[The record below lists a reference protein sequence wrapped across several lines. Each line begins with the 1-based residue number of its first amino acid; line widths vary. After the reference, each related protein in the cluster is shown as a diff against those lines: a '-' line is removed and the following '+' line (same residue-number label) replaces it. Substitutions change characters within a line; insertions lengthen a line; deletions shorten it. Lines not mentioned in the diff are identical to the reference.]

1 MGEFLTEGRRPQVF
15 QSQRPGGVN
24 IATLIG
30 TTTLTDK
37 SSNIQILDPG
47 GANRN
52 VDLPA
57 ARDGM
62 WWQFSNTANAD
73 EDLVIRDAA
82 GGTIVTINQ
91 GEQAMVAVD
100 GTTYGVVF
108 DTQVDLSSIKVDT
121 INESTAGAGVTIDGL
136 RIKDND
142 IEGVDVADGASN
154 ALNIDTGAATS
165 VTGANASGLRTDL
178 TGTTTANG
186 NNGGASGLHD
196 SGSGD
201 SDVTSAHT
209 GGATGTVSKVSGDS
223 DCNDAGGTGGATGAA
238 TFGSGDAASTLGTS
252 GATGRVTLKSGN
264 SDDGNSGDVDLTVG
278 TAASGTRGKINV
290 AGEQNFAESGTVVG
304 SDVKEHEGTSA
315 TEGFETRIFEA
326 TIAPAAVSTAV
337 ATLPAGHI
345 VDGVWMQIAA
355 TLTAGGTTVTV
366 SLGIAADVDEL
377 GTMTSDD
384 FTTAAD
390 LLVTDSK
397 WTALSGV
404 TPLSGAGDAIG
415 LFSEVARAVVV
426 SGAATGGATAG
437 DTALSVG
444 SIRIRI
450 KYRVALPMDDA

>member
-1 MGEFLTEGRRPQVF
+1 MGEFLTEGRRPQTF

-24 IATLIG
+24 IATLTG
-30 TTTLTDK
+30 ALVLTDK
-37 SSNIQILDPG
+37 SSNIQVLDPG

-62 WWQFSNTANAD
+62 WWMFSNTANAD

-82 GGTIVTINQ
+82 GATIVTINQ

-100 GTTYGVVF
+100 GTTYGVVY

-154 ALNIDTGAATS
+154 ALNIDTGSATS

-178 TGTTTANG
+178 TGTSTANG
-186 NNGGASGLHD
+186 NNGGASGAHD

-209 GGATGTVSKVSGDS
+209 GGATGAVSKVSGDS

-238 TFGSGDAASTLGTS
+238 TYGSGDATSTAGASGDS
-252 GATGRVTLKSGN
+252 GRVTLKSGN
-264 SDDGNSGDVDLTVG
+264 SEDGDSGDVNLTVG
-278 TAASGTRGKINV
+278 TAVSGTRGKVNV
-290 AGEQNFAESGTVVG
+290 AGEMNFAESGTVIG
-304 SDVKEHEGTSA
+304 ADVKEHEGTSA
-315 TEGFETRIFEA
+315 TEGFEERVFEA
-326 TIAPAAVSTAV
+326 TVAPAAVSTAV
-337 ATLPAGHI
+337 CTLPAGHI
-345 VDGVWMQIAA
+345 VTGTWMQIAA
-355 TLTAGGTTVTV
+355 ALTAGGTTTTA

-384 FTTAAD
+384 YITQSDD
-390 LLVTDSK
+390 LTQDAK
-397 WTALSGV
+397 WTY
-404 TPLSGAGDAIG
+404 I
-415 LFSEVARAVVV
+415 
-426 SGAATGGATAG
+426 AA
-437 DTALSVG
+437 
-444 SIRIRI
+444 
-450 KYRVALPMDDA
+450 